1 MAELSAPGGVRE
13 LPPERAER
21 LRVQLE
27 RCRERAALLAE
38 TLERE
43 AEQLGEQRLEG
54 YHELV
59 RRKSEQIEAL
69 ERSEQ
74 RLQRLLEDMDFP
86 QGRQGARALL
96 RIAPPALR
104 EAWEGL
110 EASLRA
116 LQARNE
122 ANGRLIFRN
131 LDYTQRLL
139 ELVASGHQANEEQTY
154 GTDGAYTPR
163 SRSRPITQV

>member
-1 MAELSAPGGVRE
+1 MAELTPPGSRE
-13 LPPERAER
+13 LSPERAER

-43 AEQLGEQRLEG
+43 AEYLGERRLDG

-59 RRKSEQIEAL
+59 QRKSEQIEAL
-69 ERSEQ
+69 ERSER
-74 RLQRLLEDMDFP
+74 RLQRRLEEMGFP
-86 QGRQGARALL
+86 QGREGARAIL

-110 EASLRA
+110 EASLRT

-122 ANGRLIFRN
+122 ANGRLIFRS
-131 LDYTQRLL
+131 LDHTQRLL
-139 ELVASGHQANEEQTY
+139 ELVANSHQAAAEQTY

-163 SRSRPITQV
+163 SRSRPITQA